1 MNIGRDLD
9 IVNNRFNII
18 AETPGPRTFDMA
30 LSGAPQLM
38 FDNTPAADWPAFF
51 RDRRLAPS
59 LARAARRG
67 RPAATSLLEAVR
79 RLRAA
84 RAAAGA
90 FLKH

>member
-1 MNIGRDLD
+1 
-9 IVNNRFNII
+9 
-18 AETPGPRTFDMA
+18 
-30 LSGAPQLM
+30 M

-79 RLRAA
+79 RLLPELPRVLSGAA
-84 RAAAGA
+84 SHGQIQTPLCT
-90 FLKH
+90 FCMGKS